1 MKTFVSRPLCPQPG
15 CGVPEVGAVKGPPSA
30 SSVGGHVPGTVSRS
44 PKATEEVTCP
54 CLLGPG
60 GPESP
65 PRAPSPD
72 PDLLQSKD
80 PDSI

>member
-1 MKTFVSRPLCPQPG
+1 MKTFVSRPLCLQPG
-15 CGVPEVGAVKGPPSA
+15 CGVPEVGPIKGPPSA

-60 GPESP
+60 GQSP
-65 PRAPSPD
+65 LLGLRA
-72 PDLLQSKD
+72 LTLTYCRAKTQT
-80 PDSI
+80 